1 MDVFNAADFLV
12 HRHVRQDAGEK
23 TALSGAVGRT
33 YRELSED
40 VATAAAGL
48 RRIGLRRDDRVVMV
62 MADGV
67 EMATGILAAFHGGFV
82 AVPTSTMLLEG
93 ELATIIA
100 DAGARAVI
108 VTPEFVGTVARA
120 LDTCPEATHLIIAGS
135 FDGAAVRAAVRDDL
149 VIVPWQELSGPAEEP
164 VPTEAD
170 AWALWLYTSGT
181 TGKPKAAIHRHVNI
195 RHVYETYGRQTLGI
209 QSDDRCL
216 SVAKM
221 FFAYG
226 IGNSLFFPLA
236 AGATAVLSPEP
247 PTPGSIAA
255 LLLAHAPTLFFG
267 VPTFYAGLLAS
278 QASDDTFETVRLCV
292 SAGEA
297 LPEAVQ
303 SGFTKRFGVNVLDG
317 IGSTEALH
325 IFLSNS
331 PDAIRPGT
339 TGKPVPGYRIEL
351 RDGGGQLVKPGSPGD
366 LYVSGDSI
374 ALGYWRRADAS
385 RKVFQGEWLRTG
397 DTYVVD
403 ESGHYRYLGRSDD
416 LLKAGGIWVSPAE
429 VEARLVEHEAV
440 AEAAVVGIP
449 DDAGMD
455 KPAALVVRA
464 PGHDHVDADALIA
477 WCREGLASFKRPR
490 LVEFTTELP
499 RTATGKVQRFRVKE
513 LLGQPTGSDVSR

>member
-1 MDVFNAADFLV
+1 MP
-12 HRHVRQDAGEK
+12 VR
-23 TALSGAVGRT
+23 R
-33 YRELSED
+33 ED
-40 VATAAAGL
+40 VLRLRDRQQPVLPSCRRCDCGPLAG
-48 RRIGLRRDDRVVMV
+48 
-62 MADGV
+62 A
-67 EMATGILAAFHGGFV
+67 
-82 AVPTSTMLLEG
+82 
-93 ELATIIA
+93 A
-100 DAGARAVI
+100 DAGFDCGPSSCAR
-108 VTPEFVGTVARA
+108 
-120 LDTCPEATHLIIAGS
+120 
-135 FDGAAVRAAVRDDL
+135 
-149 VIVPWQELSGPAEEP
+149 
-164 VPTEAD
+164 
-170 AWALWLYTSGT
+170 
-181 TGKPKAAIHRHVNI
+181 
-195 RHVYETYGRQTLGI
+195 
-209 QSDDRCL
+209 
-216 SVAKM
+216 
-221 FFAYG
+221 
-226 IGNSLFFPLA
+226 
-236 AGATAVLSPEP
+236 
-247 PTPGSIAA
+247 
-255 LLLAHAPTLFFG
+255 
-267 VPTFYAGLLAS
+267 FYASLLAS

-351 RDGGGQLVKPGSPGD
+351 RDGGGQPVKPGSPGD

-449 DDAGMD
+449 DEAGMD